1 MSFPQ
6 TKVILMASPAE
17 QDTARPRFYMQ
28 AVENKAKSAE
38 EGRPVFDEREM
49 VEIRIPGDRLATH
62 VNYVLD
68 EHRQRWPDHYAAFKR
83 GEARAASGTPL
94 EQWPIM
100 TTGRVASL
108 KALGVLSVEELSN
121 LPDNML
127 PSLGM
132 GARELRDQARSYL
145 AAAADGAAASRAA
158 AENAE
163 LRAQMERMQRQME
176 ALMAGSSPVE
186 VSDVSDRAIEDLSD
200 DELKSYIKRETGDG
214 VRGTPSRQTLIER
227 ATAIAMRNADNV
239 ALEHQM
245 QTEAAA

>member
-1 MSFPQ
+1 
-6 TKVILMASPAE
+6 MASNATE

-28 AVENKAKSAE
+28 AVENKARSLA

-94 EQWPIM
+94 EQWPPM

-108 KALGVLSVEELSN
+108 KALGILSVEELSN

-132 GARELRDQARSYL
+132 GARELRDQARAYL
-145 AAAADGAAASRAA
+145 EAASDGAAAGRAA

-163 LRAQMERMQRQME
+163 LRAQMERMQKQME
-176 ALMAGSSPVE
+176 ALLAGAPSTVA
-186 VSDVSDRAIEDLSD
+186 VDVSDRAIEDLSD
-200 DELKSYIKRETGDG
+200 DELKAYIKRETGEAP
-214 VRGTPSRQTLIER
+214 RGTPSRQTLLDK
-227 ATAIAMRNADNV
+227 ATALATR
-239 ALEHQM
+239 ES
-245 QTEAAA
+245 EAA

>member
-1 MSFPQ
+1 MSN
-6 TKVILMASPAE
+6 E
-17 QDTARPRFYMQ
+17 QDTARPRFFMK
-28 AVENKAKSAE
+28 AVENKAKSTE

-68 EHRQRWPDHYAAFKR
+68 EHRQRWPDHYSAFKR

-94 EQWPIM
+94 EHWPQM

-132 GARELRDQARSYL
+132 GARELREQARAYL
-145 AAAADGAAASRAA
+145 AAAQDGAAASRAA
-158 AENAE
+158 AENAD
-163 LRAQMERMQRQME
+163 LRAQMERMQKQME
-176 ALMAGSSPVE
+176 ALLGATTAPV
-186 VSDVSDRAIEDLSD
+186 DVSDRAIEDLSD
-200 DELKSYIKRETGDG
+200 DELKAYIKRETGDG
-214 VRGTPSRQTLIER
+214 VRGTPTRQTLIDK
-227 ATAIAMRNADNV
+227 ATALAMR
-239 ALEHQM
+239 ES
-245 QTEAAA
+245 EAA

>member
-1 MSFPQ
+1 
-6 TKVILMASPAE
+6 MASNAE

-28 AVENKAKSAE
+28 AVENKAKSTL

-94 EQWPIM
+94 EHWPPM
-100 TTGRVASL
+100 TTGRVATL
-108 KALGVLSVEELSN
+108 KALGILSVEELAN

-127 PSLGM
+127 GSLGM
-132 GARELRDQARSYL
+132 GARELRDQARAYL
-145 AAAADGAAASRAA
+145 AAAQDGAATSRQA

-163 LRAQMERMQRQME
+163 LRAHMLRMQQQME
-176 ALMAGSSPVE
+176 ALMASAQPQAV
-186 VSDVSDRAIEDLSD
+186 VDVSERAIEDLSD
-200 DELKSYIKRETGDG
+200 DELKAYIKRETGEG
-214 VRGTPSRQTLIER
+214 VRGTPSRQTLLDKAE
-227 ATAIAMRNADNV
+227 ALAMR
-239 ALEHQM
+239 ES
-245 QTEAAA
+245 EAA